1 MNQTEV
7 DVLVIGGGP
16 AGICAAVQA
25 AKSGAHTTLVESG
38 SALGGATTIS
48 GVAFP
53 GLFHA
58 WGRQIIAGIGW
69 NLVKEAARL
78 GNFPLP
84 DFTRETGRHWE
95 QQVKINPFAFACL
108 ADEACKLSGVS
119 LAFHQQIFSVQRKD
133 HWVCQF
139 VGKGGV
145 QTRVAAKV
153 LVDTTGDGDITR
165 LAGYPCEKSQVL
177 QPATLMLSFT
187 GLMADD
193 SKEQVV
199 DESYRRA
206 LAEGRLQKGDF
217 AQSKGGF
224 MGFLKGRGENQ
235 VHLLGVDASTPQGKS
250 DAETKGRS
258 AALRLLRFLRTLPG
272 CENATLA
279 SMSYTTGIR
288 ETYRI
293 IGEKTITLHDYESGR
308 PWPDSIC
315 HSFYPIDLHDDN
327 GVVPKPLERGVV
339 PQIPL
344 GALVPRGSH
353 MFLAAGRLVS
363 SDRLAHSALR
373 VQASCMAMGQ
383 AAGAAAALSSVAG
396 IQPMAL
402 NLGRLKQELTH
413 HGALVP

>member
-1 MNQTEV
+1 MDEHQI

-25 AKSGAHTTLVESG
+25 AKSGAKTRLVESG
-38 SALGGATTIS
+38 SALGGATTIA

-58 WGRQIIAGIGW
+58 WGRQIISGIGW
-69 NLVKEAARL
+69 DLVKEAARL

-84 DFTRETGRHWE
+84 DFTRETPHHWE
-95 QQVKINPFAFACL
+95 QQVKINPFVFACL
-108 ADEACKLSGVS
+108 ADEACALAGVS
-119 LAFHQQIFSVQRKD
+119 LAFHQQIISLIRNG
-133 HWVCQF
+133 HWVCDF
-139 VGKGGV
+139 VGKGGA
-145 QTRVAAKV
+145 QTRIHAKV

-165 LAGYPCEKSQVL
+165 LAGYPCEKSPVL
-177 QPATLMLSFT
+177 QPATLMLSFS
-187 GLMADD
+187 GLTVDE
-193 SKEQVV
+193 SKESAV
-199 DESYRRA
+199 DESYRQA
-206 LAEGRLQKGDF
+206 MAEGRLCKGDF

-224 MGFLKGRGENQ
+224 TGFLRGRGENQ
-235 VHLLGVDASTPQGKS
+235 IHLLGVDASTPQGKS
-250 DAETKGRS
+250 DAEVKGRG
-258 AALRLLRFLRTLPG
+258 AALRLLRFLRSLPG

-293 IGEKTITLHDYESGR
+293 IGEKTITAHDYESGR
-308 PWPDSIC
+308 PWPDGIC
-315 HSFYPIDLHDDN
+315 HSFYPIDLHDEN
-327 GVVPKPLERGVV
+327 GVVPKPLARDVV

-344 GALVPRGSH
+344 GALVPRGSK

-383 AAGAAAALSSVAG
+383 AAGAAAALSAAAG
-396 IQPMAL
+396 VNPMAL
-402 NLGRLKQELTH
+402 DLGRLKQELDA